1 MIVRTYGRRNR
12 GKGGGGDDDDDVFSD
27 GFDESILSQENPQ
40 DVYSFAFSSQDSS
53 HWSLNSEPYASNSS
67 QEARE
72 LSIIPPRRH
81 GNGGGYGEGE
91 EGCFRK
97 SKKARVNGN
106 HKGFDLLPK
115 RVKSGAVAG
124 TATLMETQ
132 ECGEMMEHV
141 DEVNFALDGLRK
153 GGQQIRVRRASLL
166 SLLSICG
173 TASRR
178 RLLRTHGMARTIID
192 AVLGLPFD
200 DSPSNLA
207 AAALFYILTSDGQ
220 DEHLLDSPS
229 CIRFLIKLLKPLT
242 HGVSKDK
249 ASTIS
254 SKLIALRKNVDILQ
268 DTSKGTDSTSA
279 AIMLKVQE
287 VLVSCKEMK
296 SSDGK
301 DNAMTT
307 SKLTPKWIALLT
319 IEKACLS
326 TISLE
331 VKCHSNCL
339 SPALP
344 AVKHLQLHVEWWHWW
359 WWDVVWD
366 ECGCSEDLVWEGCGG
381 VVVVGLTEIQLCWLK
396 SGISVKR
403 EKRGRVGGCVL
414 VLCGLSLLYI
424 GGWVCVVDL
433 MPTWLCPSKLGLALR
448 CLEKSSFSSQ
458 ELEENAVVESLVLL
472 LKCLKIME
480 NATFLSKDNQCHL
493 LEMKGS
499 FNHQGS
505 PRSFTKLIISVIKI
519 LSGLSLSR
527 NSCGN
532 SDDDNFCNIS
542 NGTHNHSEML
552 LLTDRKE
559 GGDEIISISSSLR
572 CSSIEGTSSQKSFS
586 LSQNSRWLST
596 GRSEVSKPTSETTT
610 SSGAGTF
617 LLKMRVDSS
626 TSSSSSGAPVKGND
640 SKLKFSLG
648 KKCKVAEDTNFKL
661 LEDSLDPFAFQE
673 DEFEPS
679 KWDLL
684 SGVGSVGK
692 ISEAQN
698 RKAAYREKEIG
709 RQSQLISCQQE
720 SNNGE
725 NPYSGASCSSAL
737 VEEKSSLLAECL
749 LTAVKVLMNLT
760 NDNPMGCQQIA
771 ACGGLETLSS
781 LIAGHFPSF
790 SSSLSPFR
798 DISDNTLSNSNLE
811 IEHQNESHLSDQE
824 LDFLVAILGL
834 LVNLVEKDGENRSML
849 AAAIVSLPG
858 VQGLEEER
866 HSNVIPLLCSIFLAN
881 QGAGEAAEEG
891 RALALDDE
899 EALLQGEKEA
909 EKMIVEAYAALLLA
923 FLSTESMSIRGAIAE
938 CLPDHKL
945 AILVPVL
952 ERFVEFHL
960 TLNMISPET
969 HTTVLEVIESCRVP

>member
-12 GKGGGGDDDDDVFSD
+12 GKGSSGDDDDVFSD
-27 GFDESILSQENPQ
+27 GFDEPILSQENPQ

-81 GNGGGYGEGE
+81 GNGGGYGGGE

-173 TASRR
+173 TATRR
-178 RLLRTHGMARTIID
+178 RLLRTHGYVSLIRFRVSVVFGFWIFQMARTIID

-319 IEKACLS
+319 LEKACLS

-331 VKCHSNCL
+331 G
-339 SPALP
+339 SPSASYYQGL
-344 AVKHLQLHVEWWHWW
+344 ANWTCSVEWHWW
-359 WWDVVWD
+359 WLDVVWD

-381 VVVVGLTEIQLCWLK
+381 VVDVGLTEIQLCWLK
-396 SGISVKR
+396 SGISVER

-414 VLCGLSLLYI
+414 VLFGLALLYI
-424 GGWVCVVDL
+424 V
-433 MPTWLCPSKLGLALR
+433 LAR
-448 CLEKSSFSSQ
+448 YLEKSSFSSQ
-458 ELEENAVVESLVLL
+458 ELEENAVLESLVLL

-480 NATFLSKDNQCHL
+480 NATFLSMDNQCHL

-610 SSGAGTF
+610 SSEAGTF

-626 TSSSSSGAPVKGND
+626 TSSSTSGAPVKGND

-698 RKAAYREKEIG
+698 RKTAYREKEIG
-709 RQSQLISCQQE
+709 CQSQLILCQQE
-720 SNNGE
+720 SSNGE

-737 VEEKSSLLAECL
+737 VEEKSNLLAECL
-749 LTAVKVLMNLT
+749 LTAVKVL
-760 NDNPMGCQQIA
+760 QI
-771 ACGGLETLSS
+771 
-781 LIAGHFPSF
+781 I
-790 SSSLSPFR
+790 
-798 DISDNTLSNSNLE
+798 
-811 IEHQNESHLSDQE
+811 
-824 LDFLVAILGL
+824 
-834 LVNLVEKDGENRSML
+834 
-849 AAAIVSLPG
+849 
-858 VQGLEEER
+858 
-866 HSNVIPLLCSIFLAN
+866 
-881 QGAGEAAEEG
+881 
-891 RALALDDE
+891 
-899 EALLQGEKEA
+899 
-909 EKMIVEAYAALLLA
+909 
-923 FLSTESMSIRGAIAE
+923 
-938 CLPDHKL
+938 
-945 AILVPVL
+945 
-952 ERFVEFHL
+952 
-960 TLNMISPET
+960 
-969 HTTVLEVIESCRVP
+969 

>member
-27 GFDESILSQENPQ
+27 GFDEPILSQENPQ
-40 DVYSFAFSSQDSS
+40 DVFSFAFSSQDSS

-81 GNGGGYGEGE
+81 GNGGGYGGGE

-153 GGQQIRVRRASLL
+153 GAQQIRVRRASLL

-173 TASRR
+173 TATRR

-301 DNAMTT
+301 DNAMMT

-319 IEKACLS
+319 LEKACLS

-331 VKCHSNCL
+331 
-339 SPALP
+339 
-344 AVKHLQLHVEWWHWW
+344 
-359 WWDVVWD
+359 
-366 ECGCSEDLVWEGCGG
+366 G
-381 VVVVGLTEIQLCWLK
+381 
-396 SGISVKR
+396 KR
-403 EKRGRVGGCVL
+403 CFL
-414 VLCGLSLLYI
+414 VLGVQ
-424 GGWVCVVDL
+424 GPQAERQGWI
-433 MPTWLCPSKLGLALR
+433 WAR
-448 CLEKSSFSSQ
+448 RYLEKSSFSSQ
-458 ELEENAVVESLVLL
+458 ELEENAVLESLVLL

-480 NATFLSKDNQCHL
+480 NATFLSMDNQCHL

-610 SSGAGTF
+610 SSEAGTF

-626 TSSSSSGAPVKGND
+626 TSSSTSGAPVKGND

-698 RKAAYREKEIG
+698 RKTAYREKEIG
-709 RQSQLISCQQE
+709 CQSQLILCQQE
-720 SNNGE
+720 SSNGE

-737 VEEKSSLLAECL
+737 VEEKSNLLAECL

-781 LIAGHFPSF
+781 LIAGHYPSF

-849 AAAIVSLPG
+849 AAAMVSLPG